1 MSVFSRR
8 STDEP
13 AEEAARLL
21 LRIGVFLLFVISLI
35 APTLARQTVYVLLP
49 IGAALLLASATL
61 TPDEG
66 SVRSMRSILASPP
79 LLAAILL
86 AAWTGLSLFWT
97 PFEGPAERFAKSAA
111 TLALVA
117 LATGFLPLRT
127 KTSNLN
133 LLPIGVAIAA
143 VALAAITLLMEPQ
156 YTLDDILDVG
166 PLGRAGLGLALL
178 VWPAMGALA
187 VRGRWYSAV
196 ALAVATILACY
207 LSRAPNAMPALA
219 GGAVVFAAAF
229 GRAHHMAVVL
239 AALMA
244 AIVLLAPLTALA
256 THLIWPE
263 LPPSFFKHLAFWGQM
278 IASDGWRMLIGH
290 GFGAAT
296 WGVLGGYLTPATP
309 RSLVF
314 QIWFDLGALGAA
326 ALALVAARTSLFV
339 GEFAR
344 RARAI
349 PSGRAWR
356 GIRHL
361 FARSSGRAALV
372 ADARRA
378 RRHRLCAGDA
388 RAVPQTPPA
397 TAGELGRRPGAGR
410 RLTVAA
416 ARARTPRPHA
426 EERLKGAS
434 RSTRR
439 GEGSSGFLVL
449 RDARFAGS
457 SG

>member
-35 APTLARQTVYVLLP
+35 APILVRQTVYVLLP
-49 IGAALLLASATL
+49 IGAALLLAAATL
-61 TPDEG
+61 TPDERAM
-66 SVRSMRSILASPP
+66 RSMRSILASPP
-79 LLAAILL
+79 LLAALLL

-117 LATGFLPLRT
+117 LAAGFLPLRT

-143 VALAAITLLMEPQ
+143 VALAAITLSMEPQ
-156 YTLDDILDVG
+156 YTLDDVLDVG

-196 ALAVATILACY
+196 ALAVATIIACY

-229 GRAHHMAVVL
+229 GRARRMAVVL

-278 IASDGWRMLIGH
+278 IASDGWRTLIGH

-339 GEFAR
+339 GESRPALAPFLLGGLGA
-344 RARAI
+344 AFVICLLGPAAEQLWWLTLGGLDAI
-349 PSGRAWR
+349 AY
-356 GIRHL
+356 
-361 FARSSGRAALV
+361 ALV
-372 ADARRA
+372 MRGQFRK
-378 RRHRLCAGDA
+378 
-388 RAVPQTPPA
+388 
-397 TAGELGRRPGAGR
+397 RRPRLPASWGAPAQD
-410 RLTVAA
+410 AA
-416 ARARTPRPHA
+416 
-426 EERLKGAS
+426 
-434 RSTRR
+434 
-439 GEGSSGFLVL
+439 
-449 RDARFAGS
+449 
-457 SG
+457 